1 MSKIYI
7 LIFSFFILVF
17 SNNFAQEQQPINQTG
32 QSTQVTQTPA
42 SPASSQAQT
51 PVEAKPATSQSQ
63 TSTVNKQKP
72 FADELNIGDQFNYA
86 IDKSSNFQDYK
97 VIKQAWVTK
106 LKANTLDTLAAL
118 KSNLNT
124 VKDQLNQKTE
134 TIEGLRAELTNA
146 QTEILEKNSFS
157 LIGIMLSKAAYD
169 SIMWSIIIGLFVALG
184 FLAAAFKR
192 SYSVTA
198 QTKKDLNEAKEEF
211 ESYRK
216 KALKSK
222 EEAVRQLYDEI
233 NKYKNKK

>member
-1 MSKIYI
+1 MTKLYI
-7 LIFSFFILVF
+7 CIFCLISFAF
-17 SNNFAQEQQPINQTG
+17 SNNFAQEQTQVNQTV
-32 QSTQVTQTPA
+32 QSTQETQ
-42 SPASSQAQT
+42 SQATTQPAANQT
-51 PVEAKPATSQSQ
+51 QSTTVSKP
-63 TSTVNKQKP
+63 KP
-72 FADELNIGDQFNYA
+72 FADELSIPEQFNYA

-97 VIKQAWVTK
+97 VIKQAWMTK
-106 LKANTLDTLAAL
+106 LKANTIDTLSAL
-118 KSNLNT
+118 KSNFST
-124 VKDQLNQKTE
+124 VKAQLDQKSA
-134 TIEGLRAELTNA
+134 TIEGLRTELSNA
-146 QTEILEKNSFS
+146 QTGLLEKNSFS
-157 LIGIMLSKAAYD
+157 LLGIMLSKAAYD
-169 SIMWSIIIGLFVALG
+169 SIMWSIIIGLLVALG